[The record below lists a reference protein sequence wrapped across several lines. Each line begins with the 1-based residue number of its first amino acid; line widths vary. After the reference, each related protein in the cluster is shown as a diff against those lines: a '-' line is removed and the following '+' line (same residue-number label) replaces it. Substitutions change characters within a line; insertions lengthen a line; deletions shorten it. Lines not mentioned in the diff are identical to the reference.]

1 MNSTLA
7 DAHKMSPFE
16 VVFGFSPSLPLD
28 VAFGVQSHAVE
39 ELLSARRQVH
49 TQVKLLLEKTSTS
62 MK

>member
-1 MNSTLA
+1 
-7 DAHKMSPFE
+7 MSPFE